1 METLIQFK
9 DCKTSNFTVNFS
21 VESGMALSLVTTGE
35 TETSTIMRLMTGSL
49 ITENGSVHILGNDM
63 SKVSRHQ
70 LFDIRSD
77 IGLLRQAPSL
87 ISNLKLWENITLPF
101 IYRNSRL
108 TDEVADR
115 AMKYLERFGYDRN
128 LMVMPAVLSNFEQ
141 HMVSFIRSAI
151 CKPRIMIYAGCL
163 DNLSEDELA
172 IFLEMDAELH
182 SEHPSMAS
190 IYISSSTELQKRLP
204 GTPTI
209 NLRQESRR
217 TGRA

>member
-9 DCKTSNFTVNFS
+9 DCKISNFTVNFS

-49 ITENGSVHILGNDM
+49 ISENGSVHILGNDM

-77 IGLLRQAPSL
+77 IGLLRQPPSL

-115 AMKYLERFGYDRN
+115 AMKYLAMFGYDRN

-141 HMVSFIRSAI
+141 QMVSFIRSAI

-163 DNLSEDELA
+163 ENLSEDELA